1 MSMAKAEEHYRP
13 DWDTIKAVGQKIKAV
28 RLKKKLSIY
37 KLSIYSGLNYVSISR
52 IENGHKNLT
61 ISTLYD
67 LAKGLKVRA
76 AELLV

>member
-1 MSMAKAEEHYRP
+1 MAKPEVPYKPNWQIIEA
-13 DWDTIKAVGQKIKAV
+13 IGQKI
-28 RLKKKLSIY
+28 RLIRQKKKLSIY
-37 KLSIYSGLNYVSISR
+37 QLANASGLHFVSVSN

-61 ISTLYD
+61 VSTLYD